1 MTQSFSRKILRRGT
15 IGTQKPVQQDTTQRN
30 TKKTLRRGTTGTQNP
45 AQQDTTQRNT
55 KKTLRRGTKSRK
67 TTTRTNSGIN
77 LKHMK
82 RILTILAASLVA
94 TVCMSAQE
102 TKTYRDHVP
111 HLHFTTEINMSG
123 YDYHK
128 LKPDSGIF
136 GFTVN
141 PGYRFNANW
150 AVYVPVSED
159 IVLMNKTTTRNY
171 VEQTTVGLGA
181 TYQLNMKDHMALGFS
196 LTGAS
201 TCTKSDLNY
210 FKAKAAVNFGIHGIG
225 CAPYVSIGCT
235 YMKPYQSAMKD
246 KFMFECSIGFAIF

>member
-1 MTQSFSRKILRRGT
+1 
-15 IGTQKPVQQDTTQRN
+15 
-30 TKKTLRRGTTGTQNP
+30 
-45 AQQDTTQRNT
+45 
-55 KKTLRRGTKSRK
+55 
-67 TTTRTNSGIN
+67 
-77 LKHMK
+77 MK
-82 RILTILAASLVA
+82 RIVTFLAASLLA
-94 TVCMSAQE
+94 AVCMSAQE

-123 YDYHK
+123 YDYYK

-150 AVYVPVSED
+150 AVYVPVSSD

-201 TCTKSDLNY
+201 TCIRSDLNY
-210 FKAKAAVNFGIHGIG
+210 FKAKAAVSLGIHGIG

-235 YMKPYQSAMKD
+235 YMNPYQSAMKD